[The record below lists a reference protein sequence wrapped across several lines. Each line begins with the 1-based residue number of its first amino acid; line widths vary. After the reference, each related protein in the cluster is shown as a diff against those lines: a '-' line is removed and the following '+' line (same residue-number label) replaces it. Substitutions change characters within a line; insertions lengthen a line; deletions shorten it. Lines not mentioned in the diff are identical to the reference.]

1 MKALN
6 VPMFAI
12 MLILGLFLASM
23 EKVHSAAVSFGQ
35 NDAGSSNVIGV
46 IISTIILLYV
56 AIILVGQFQVQA
68 DEQMTS
74 DALANNTAAQ
84 SAYTNTQTS
93 GWGALNLMGMY
104 PYILGAV
111 AILGVVVMIGQRV

>member
-1 MKALN
+1 MY
-6 VPMFAI
+6 V
-12 MLILGLFLASM
+12 LFLLVGM
-23 EKVHSAAVSFGQ
+23 VCLAADKLAMKTNGMIKNES
-35 NDAGSSNVIGV
+35 GSSNVIGV

-74 DALANNTAAQ
+74 EALANNTQAQAA
-84 SAYTNTQTS
+84 YENTQAS

-111 AILGVVVMIGQRV
+111 AILGVVVMISR